1 MYIYIFFKVAHF
13 ALINVSVFIKLEIGL
28 GENPARK
35 SVTYVEITGNI
46 MNMQSDAVEER
57 REN

>member
-1 MYIYIFFKVAHF
+1 MYLKVAHF
-13 ALINVSVFIKLEIGL
+13 ALINASVFIKIEIGL
-28 GENPARK
+28 VEKADRK
-35 SVTYVEITGNI
+35 NVTYAGNI